1 MPQREI
7 DTKQQK
13 IDEALAAAW
22 VYIDKFYDAPAFIQM
37 LDWKIAAQRSADRGL
52 GQTSLEAAIPLI
64 MSVELWKSK
73 IMFEYLMV
81 KKPSIQTGNAV
92 SLAYDMFGGP
102 PVSFTD
108 IFLTVN
114 EALRPQGWEVPDV
127 SEYLTNN
134 Q

>member
-1 MPQREI
+1 MSREI
-7 DTKQQK
+7 DYKQQRV
-13 IDEALAAAW
+13 DEALAAAW
-22 VYIDKFYDAPAFIQM
+22 VYIDKYFDAPAFIQL
-37 LDWKIAAQRSADRGL
+37 LDWKTQAQRSVDRSLGITGL
-52 GQTSLEAAIPLI
+52 EESIPLI

-73 IMFEYLMV
+73 IMFEYLMI
-81 KKPSIQTGNAV
+81 KKPAILLGNSV
-92 SLAYDMFGGP
+92 SLAYDMHGAP

-114 EALRPQGWEVPDV
+114 VAMRPEGWEVPDV